1 MFNNNTP
8 NFSLTTLMV
17 VCYISLLLFTGIWFA
32 SGVALAAVIIGFN
45 MAIVT
50 NFETLLSIKTSLLI
64 KISNG

>member
-1 MFNNNTP
+1 
-8 NFSLTTLMV
+8 MV